1 MFGLARP
8 LESTRLM
15 FFKLLEVLT
24 VSVYPDTQSRNYLL
38 VVIEV
43 EVLSAGGPLSLV
55 PRDRDQKL
63 FFTPSKAHEISTM
76 NSHELLRVWYGP

>member
-24 VSVYPDTQSRNYLL
+24 VSVYPETQSRNYLL
-38 VVIEV
+38 VVIEI
-43 EVLSAGGPLSLV
+43 EVLGAGGPLSLV

-63 FFTPSKAHEISTM
+63 FTPSKAHEISTM
-76 NSHELLRVWYGP
+76 NSQELLREWYGP